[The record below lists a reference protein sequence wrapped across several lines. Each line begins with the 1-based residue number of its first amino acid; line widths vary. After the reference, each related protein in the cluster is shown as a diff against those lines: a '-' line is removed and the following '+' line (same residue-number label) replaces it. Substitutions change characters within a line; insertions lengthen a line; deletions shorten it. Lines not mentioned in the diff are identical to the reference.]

1 MFPYIT
7 QWLWNTETSP
17 QDKEEGS
24 EVIHDLLLKKEDDWV
39 LIERN
44 SSPGRVGSGHT
55 PDSDALSD
63 SEDSWVIAPPS
74 CLTREDPVSE
84 IGSLENLLIEHP
96 SMSVYHHRESS
107 NVEEGT
113 SFLEE
118 RPQNPVSRIPS
129 NQQLV
134 CRQVSHGRLW
144 RTPTVTQRLS
154 TQDKIKETTARV
166 PKLTRKALKRHNKHK
181 NNRQANRSKQQ
192 WHVFQPRRH

>member
-1 MFPYIT
+1 LSLLVIFADWGFSGVHTCILWEWYLLYI
-7 QWLWNTETSP
+7 SVC
-17 QDKEEGS
+17 S
-24 EVIHDLLLKKEDDWV
+24 I
-39 LIERN
+39 
-44 SSPGRVGSGHT
+44 GRVGSGHT